1 MAQIIVSMLMKTVAF
16 ASNLLLAV
24 SRQPIIKLMIASYF
38 WLELILHCNAVE
50 AYNSENDYIEGKVIR
65 VIVFHVI

>member
-1 MAQIIVSMLMKTVAF
+1 MLMKTVAF

-38 WLELILHCNAVE
+38 WLELILHWNAVE